1 MASAP
6 DKPAIDVVAGVLR
19 RPAGDVLLAR
29 RKPGGEL
36 GGLWEFPGGKLEH
49 DETPEEGLEREL
61 REELGIRVLAAQP
74 LIRVSHAYEAFEV
87 RLHVHKVLAWEGEP
101 EPLEQQP
108 LRWVPEAQL
117 AHWPMPAADQPVLK
131 ALALPEHYLITPPH
145 LDHADSVLRGLDVA
159 LLAGMRL
166 VQLRL
171 PAMAA
176 GDLREGARSALRLAR
191 QHGAR
196 LLLNGDP
203 ALALELGVDGI
214 HLRSEQLQ
222 SGPPDDLPDG
232 FWVGA
237 SCHDAEEL
245 ARALAVGCDFA
256 CLSPVKPTRSHPQ
269 ARALGWKRFREL
281 AGGAGLPVYA
291 LGGLEPADA
300 DQARANGGQGTAGI
314 TGFWPGL

>member
-1 MASAP
+1 M
-6 DKPAIDVVAGVLR
+6 VAGVIR
-19 RPAGDVLLAR
+19 RPAGEVLLAR
-29 RKPGGEL
+29 RKSGGEL
-36 GGLWEFPGGKLEH
+36 GDLWEFPGGKLEP
-49 DETPEEGLEREL
+49 DETPEQGLEREL

-74 LIRVSHAYEAFEV
+74 LIHVNHAYTGFDV

-108 LRWVPEAQL
+108 LQWVPELDL
-117 AHWPMPAADQPVLK
+117 ADWPMPAADRPVLK

-145 LDHADSVLRGLDVA
+145 LDEPEAVLKGLEAA

-171 PAMAA
+171 PRMAA
-176 GDLREGARSALRLAR
+176 GDLRETALAALALTR
-191 QHGAR
+191 RHGAR

-203 ALALELGVDGI
+203 ALALEFGLDGI

-222 SGPPDDLPDG
+222 AWSREHLPAG

-237 SCHDAEEL
+237 SGHNAGEL
-245 ARALAVGCDFA
+245 ARALAAGCDFA
-256 CLSPVKPTRSHPQ
+256 CLSPVKPTRSHPEE
-269 ARALGWKRFREL
+269 RPLGWNNFREL
-281 AGGAGLPVYA
+281 ATGAGLPVYA

-314 TGFWPGL
+314 TGFWPGF